1 MNTVDGL
8 GISQDIS
15 YLAKKLK
22 VVLAKETGYKVSG
35 IDIIS
40 TIKAL
45 DYS

>member
-8 GISQDIS
+8 GISQGIS
-15 YLAKKLK
+15 YLARKLK
-22 VVLAKETGYKVSG
+22 FVLAKGIGFKVSG
-35 IDIIS
+35 IGIIS

>member
-1 MNTVDGL
+1 MNTIDGL
-8 GISQDIS
+8 GISQDIF

-22 VVLAKETGYKVSG
+22 VALAKGIGFKVSG

>member
-8 GISQDIS
+8 GISQDIF

-22 VVLAKETGYKVSG
+22 VALAKGIGFKVSG

-40 TIKAL
+40 AIRGI